1 MQSEEGAAMPWE
13 EEEMFKNCIIAG
25 LGFVLCTSAHAS
37 VTYQDT
43 VGDIFDS
50 GLSNLDITSVD
61 VSHDAGS
68 VYMTIHLNS
77 DISAVNWGK
86 YLIAIDAY
94 GGGTGS
100 NPWGRNI
107 DFGGA
112 EIDRFVGSW
121 VDDGGGASGY
131 HHFDT
136 WHDASGA
143 SVDLSDASSGAIHY
157 TLSRNWLGN
166 DVASFNF
173 DVMSTGGGPD
183 PGIDHLSRSD
193 QATGGWGETSH
204 SGEFLVYNL
213 PAPGA
218 LVLLGLAGIARS
230 RRRH

>member
-1 MQSEEGAAMPWE
+1 
-13 EEEMFKNCIIAG
+13 MFKISLVACLG
-25 LGFVLCTSAHAS
+25 LAVCASAQAS
-37 VTYQDT
+37 VTYQDS
-43 VGDIFDS
+43 VGDIFDP
-50 GLSNLDITSVD
+50 GLSNLDITSVE

-68 VYMTIHLNS
+68 VYMTLNLNA
-77 DISAVNWGK
+77 DISSINWGK

-94 GGGTGS
+94 GGGAGS

-107 DFGGA
+107 DFGGV

-121 VDDGGGASGY
+121 VDDGGGASGF
-131 HHFDT
+131 HHFEAWYEAGGVT
-136 WHDASGA
+136 
-143 SVDLSDASSGAIHY
+143 VDLSDASSGAVHY

-166 DVASFNF
+166 EVGSFNF

-193 QATGGWGETSH
+193 QATGSWGDTSY
-204 SGEFLVYNL
+204 SGDFLVYDL